1 MTQIS
6 IEYTDR
12 EVRETARA
20 VNGDISV
27 QGKVT
32 SMAKGLERIEGSC
45 SHSDRR
51 RVGFSYYRNGADF
64 NMNQEGSASLM
75 SEAAEFLGTFIASVK
90 ERCEPVDG
98 GQGNEE

>member
-12 EVRETARA
+12 EVREAARA
-20 VNGDISV
+20 VSGDITV

-32 SMAKGLERIEGSC
+32 SKVDGLERIEGSC
-45 SHSDRR
+45 SHSDGR
-51 RVGFSYYRNGADF
+51 RVGFSYYRNGSDF
-64 NMNQEGSASLM
+64 GMSQDGSASLM
-75 SEAAEFLGTFIASVK
+75 SETAELLGTFIASVK

-98 GQGNEE
+98 GQDNEE